1 MKLNKSIAFASLITV
16 TLSAQARVNQQD
28 LDALELELRILN
40 GNTALIL
47 FDTIGTVHRSIAWLE
62 DDINDRLDK
71 HGRKLKREN
80 RRHRRTNR
88 RIDQLDLSINGL
100 TIQQD
105 KDRQMT
111 EAGIAASI
119 ASGHAIRPDD
129 GMRWSIGHYG
139 NEAAFSLGGRRDEF
153 TFSITV
159 DTSNNVG
166 AGFGFNF

>member
-1 MKLNKSIAFASLITV
+1 MKLNKSIALASLITV

-47 FDTIGTVHRSIAWLE
+47 FDTIGQVQDNA
-62 DDINDRLDK
+62 NDRLDL
-71 HGRKLKREN
+71 HERKLKRQRKRIN
-80 RRHRRTNR
+80 RKYR
-88 RIDQLDLSINGL
+88 QLNLSIDGL

-105 KDRQMT
+105 KDRQIT

-139 NEAAFSLGGRRDEF
+139 NEAAFSLGGRRDDF